1 MTYFSHFLSFLKFE
15 HLMNFMQIF
24 FASFLY
30 LLFQLF
36 ISQNK
41 DFSLFFDFLFFHL
54 FFFLL
59 SVILSFDKIRQDKFW
74 RCDVTF
80 LTFDFSKLSFTKT
93 FQMTKYCCLLS
104 KDVSRLDFPK
114 VMTKKV
120 ITLQLYVRKVQ

>member
-1 MTYFSHFLSFLKFE
+1 MTYFSHFFSFLKFE

-41 DFSLFFDFLFFHL
+41 DFSLFFHFFS
-54 FFFLL
+54 FLL